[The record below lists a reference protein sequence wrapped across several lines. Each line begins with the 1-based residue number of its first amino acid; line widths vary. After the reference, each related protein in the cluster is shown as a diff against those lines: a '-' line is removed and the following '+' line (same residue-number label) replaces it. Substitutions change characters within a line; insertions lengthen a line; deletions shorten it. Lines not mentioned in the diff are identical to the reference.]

1 MDIITKTGEIWS
13 ENAIGAVISLIKE
26 SDDSIEAERK
36 LTHWLTE
43 MNCQLIAMAL
53 ARIDAEL
60 YQIYKV
66 QPLWRADLYP
76 KTSAERREELLSP
89 GLQNGL

>member
-1 MDIITKTGEIWS
+1 MSG
-13 ENAIGAVISLIKE
+13 NAIGAVISLIKE

-53 ARIDAEL
+53 ARIDTEL

-66 QPLWRADLYP
+66 QGWH
-76 KTSAERREELLSP
+76 AETLGQFAAAMES
-89 GLQNGL
+89 

>member
-1 MDIITKTGEIWS
+1 MDIIIDTGDVWS
-13 ENAIGAVISLIKE
+13 ENGLGAFISLIKGSE
-26 SDDSIEAERK
+26 DSIQAERK

-53 ARIDAEL
+53 ARIDTEL

-66 QPLWRADLYP
+66 QGWRAGTLGRFAAAME
-76 KTSAERREELLSP
+76 S
-89 GLQNGL
+89 

>member
-1 MDIITKTGEIWS
+1 MDIITKTGEILS
-13 ENAIGAVISLIKE
+13 ENAIGAVISLIKK

-53 ARIDAEL
+53 
-60 YQIYKV
+60 
-66 QPLWRADLYP
+66 
-76 KTSAERREELLSP
+76 SALTLSCIRFTRYR
-89 GLQNGL
+89 GGVWHAGTLGRFAAAMES